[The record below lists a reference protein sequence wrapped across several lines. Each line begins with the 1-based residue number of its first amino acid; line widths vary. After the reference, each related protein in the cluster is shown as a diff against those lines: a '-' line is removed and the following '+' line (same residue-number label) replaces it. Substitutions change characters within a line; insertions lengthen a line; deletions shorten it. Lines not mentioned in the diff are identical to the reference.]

1 MDEKIQKCK
10 EQLDTYYNLF
20 LQSLDNL
27 AKTIIKTKIDFEQLK
42 VCDNFN
48 KINDRYK
55 LSETILN
62 VYNGQKSVYEK
73 MMNLKA
79 EYEAKIKN
87 LHTDN
92 ADDSDGSDN
101 ADTVDNVDIENTFSQ
116 DKPVEDNIE
125 ESIEENIEPENIE
138 KSIEDNIEPEN
149 IEEHNEELDTEETK
163 CENMS
168 DLGETTEES
177 EKDTEIDCE
186 DNQTVKTEE
195 SLTVKKRGRPRKV
208 S

>member
-1 MDEKIQKCK
+1 M
-10 EQLDTYYNLF
+10 F

-92 ADDSDGSDN
+92 ADGSDS
-101 ADTVDNVDIENTFSQ
+101 ENTFSQ
-116 DKPVEDNIE
+116 DKPFEDNIE
-125 ESIEENIEPENIE
+125 EC
-138 KSIEDNIEPEN
+138 
-149 IEEHNEELDTEETK
+149 NEELDTEETK

-168 DLGETTEES
+168 DLDETTEES

-186 DNQTVKTEE
+186 DNQPVKTEE
-195 SLTVKKRGRPRKV
+195 SSSVKKRGRPRKV

>member
-92 ADDSDGSDN
+92 SDSADDSDN
-101 ADTVDNVDIENTFSQ
+101 VDNVDSDNTFSQ
-116 DKPVEDNIE
+116 DKSV
-125 ESIEENIEPENIE
+125 
-138 KSIEDNIEPEN
+138 KDNIEPEN
-149 IEEHNEELDTEETK
+149 IEESTEEHNEEPDTEETK

-168 DLGETTEES
+168 DLDETTEEH

-186 DNQTVKTEE
+186 DNQTVKIEE
-195 SLTVKKRGRPRKV
+195 NPIVKKRGRPRKV

>member
-92 ADDSDGSDN
+92 SDSADDSDN
-101 ADTVDNVDIENTFSQ
+101 VDNVDSENTFSQ
-116 DKPVEDNIE
+116 DKPVKDNIE
-125 ESIEENIEPENIE
+125 PESIEDNIEENIEPE
-138 KSIEDNIEPEN
+138 SIEPEN
-149 IEEHNEELDTEETK
+149 IEEHNKELDTEETK
-163 CENMS
+163 CENMP
-168 DLGETTEES
+168 DLDETTEEP

-186 DNQTVKTEE
+186 VNQTVKTEE
-195 SLTVKKRGRPRKV
+195 SSSVKKRGRPRKV

>member
-92 ADDSDGSDN
+92 ADDSDN
-101 ADTVDNVDIENTFSQ
+101 ANIADNVDSENTFSQ

-125 ESIEENIEPENIE
+125 DNIEEGIEPE
-138 KSIEDNIEPEN
+138 S

-163 CENMS
+163 CENMT
-168 DLGETTEES
+168 DLDETTEEP

-186 DNQTVKTEE
+186 DNQIVKTEE
-195 SLTVKKRGRPRKV
+195 NPIVKKRGRPRKV

>member
-87 LHTDN
+87 LHTNN
-92 ADDSDGSDN
+92 ADDSDITDSEDTVDSDN
-101 ADTVDNVDIENTFSQ
+101 AFSQ
-116 DKPVEDNIE
+116 DKPV
-125 ESIEENIEPENIE
+125 
-138 KSIEDNIEPEN
+138 EDNIEPEN
-149 IEEHNEELDTEETK
+149 IEEHNEELDTKETK

-168 DLGETTEES
+168 DLDETTEES

-195 SLTVKKRGRPRKV
+195 SPIVKKRGRPRKV